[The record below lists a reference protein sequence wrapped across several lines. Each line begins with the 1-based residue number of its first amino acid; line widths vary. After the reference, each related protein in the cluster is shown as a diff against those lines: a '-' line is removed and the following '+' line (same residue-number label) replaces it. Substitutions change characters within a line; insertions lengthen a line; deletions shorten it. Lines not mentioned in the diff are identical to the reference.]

1 MARRY
6 TYEYD
11 ILDALHD
18 GYVNHTTSYFENDT
32 TWSGL
37 YWNFYDDD
45 GYCDWFKAIAN
56 ISIPQGSKI
65 IAATLNLSVYYV
77 DPAGWVE
84 TEIHAAVGNDIPTDY
99 SSFDSMIASENYVNV
114 HLDPLTSQQIVQY
127 DVKNIIQEK
136 IDDLSW
142 VEGNN
147 IIFFSM
153 NTNGET
159 SDSGVDWDTFEYN
172 PYTQLIVV
180 FEPPEVTTIEQV
192 LSGSRVETFKYE
204 RLTLQDGKYKH
215 YDYLDD
221 EIEIGIINSD
231 FTKEIIGSANFQM
244 LNNEN
249 INYLSD
255 LIRPWYVVSY
265 DGNDY
270 EFPLG
275 TYMLISPEKNSDGMV
290 ITRNIQG
297 YDLLYA
303 LVQDKTT
310 TSSFF
315 EKGDN
320 VTDAIKDILDNIG
333 TWVNYSIPDSD
344 EVLVE
349 DMSYEIGKSKL
360 FIINS
365 LLNTINYYPLWAT
378 GNGFY
383 KSMKWSDSNNSI
395 WTFEDNENS
404 LYQSGIKLNL
414 DYSQMYNKVVVVA
427 NQLTTDTEPLVS
439 SLTFED
445 EGLEDHPLSY
455 TSLGRYIVKKFD
467 SEAVSQDYV
476 DARARRELLKML
488 EIEEAIEYK
497 HAFVSGRF
505 TDGLPYQGDCFKFK
519 NTLLDIDEI
528 YKIESQSFN
537 IKVGSMVNSV
547 IRRVTS
553 V

>member
-1 MARRY
+1 MGKRY
-6 TYEYD
+6 THEYD
-11 ILDALHD
+11 ILDGAHD
-18 GYVNHTTSYFENDT
+18 GYVNHTTSYFENDSY
-32 TWSGL
+32 WSGL

-45 GYCDWFKAIAN
+45 GYCDWFKAIGN
-56 ISIPQGSKI
+56 ISIPQGSRI
-65 IAATLNLSVYYV
+65 ISATLNLSVYYV

-99 SSFDSMIASENYVNV
+99 SSFDAMVGSENYVSI
-114 HLDPLTSQQIVQY
+114 HLDPLTSEQIVQY
-127 DVKNIIQEK
+127 DVTEIIQEK
-136 IDDLSW
+136 VNQADW

-147 IIFFSM
+147 IIFFTM
-153 NTNGET
+153 NTSGET
-159 SDSGVDWDTFEYN
+159 SDSGVDWDTWEYN

-180 FEPPEVTTIEQV
+180 FEPPEVTTIDQV
-192 LSGSRVETFKYE
+192 LNGSRVETFKYQ
-204 RLTLQDGKYKH
+204 RLTLQSGKYKH
-215 YDYLDD
+215 YDYL
-221 EIEIGIINSD
+221 ENEVEAGSIKLD
-231 FTKEIIGSANFQM
+231 FTKDIIGSANFKM

-255 LIRPWYVVSY
+255 LIRPWYCVNYEGV
-265 DGNDY
+265 DY

-275 TYMLISPEKNSDGMV
+275 TYMLISPEKESDGMAV
-290 ITRNIQG
+290 TRNIQG

-303 LVQDKTT
+303 LEQDKTT

-344 EVLVE
+344 EVLGE
-349 DMSYEIGKSKL
+349 DMSYEIGRSKL

-378 GNGFY
+378 GNGVY
-383 KSMKWSDSNNSI
+383 KSVPWSDSQNSI

-427 NQLTTDTEPLVS
+427 GQLTADTEPLVS
-439 SLTFED
+439 ELTFED
-445 EGLEDHPLSY
+445 EGLDDHPLSY

-488 EIEEAIEYK
+488 EIEEAIEYT
-497 HAFVSGRF
+497 HAFVTGRF
-505 TDGLPYQGDCFKFK
+505 TDGLPYQGDCFAFK
-519 NTLLDIDEI
+519 NTLLDVDEI
-528 YKIESQSFN
+528 YKIESQDFN
-537 IKVGSMVNSV
+537 IKVGSMVKSV